1 METFRILKRLYEYS
15 GQKSKYF
22 TQVAMIVMLGVFDA
36 ASSLALGI
44 VTQGAVNMTVQK
56 AIAGFFVFVAA
67 SLAAAILDWIRSR
80 RLNVMAEHIDSAYR
94 KRTAYIVLNAEYGN
108 IHGIPSGELIGHASF
123 DAKSA
128 AMGSQWLILLFRSVL
143 IPLLLFVVIILFDWR
158 FALAFVLPMFI
169 FFFYMKVAEKGN
181 SGILPWRKS
190 LSEMTSETQDLI
202 KNRLMLKSYRLQK
215 KADQWAGEKMETYR
229 KKGVKGL
236 GMMYLS
242 TTPAMFFTILPLF
255 SCTGMGAYLVHRGE
269 LSIQGFIS
277 VFMLAEIGTREFSN
291 FVNIYINLPTSIA
304 SAQRLFHLWDRMNVG
319 EEMKAEDEP
328 KAAETRSPAETQA
341 ARPRNWAEP
350 KTTDE
355 TQAAAETGDAADKAE
370 PGAPVVQFSHINF
383 RYPSGEA
390 DAPWVSRQMSFTVH
404 KGEKVALVGSSGCGK
419 STLLKLLYGLYSP
432 EQGTIFLWGRPLS
445 QWNRQAICQ
454 QVGVMQQ
461 DTFLFDGTIR
471 DNILCAAPEASQEQL
486 EEAAQAAMLSEWL
499 AEQPDGWNAPVGE
512 SGCLLSGGLRQ
523 RVGLARLFL
532 QNPPLMLLDEAT
544 SALDAKNEAEVLQAL
559 KRLGQDKTMISVAHR
574 FSAIADADRILVL
587 SEGMIAEEGT
597 HQELLA
603 AGGLYAKLYE
613 QWKGGGEEDGE
624 GKNSSERRSSD
635 G

>member
-1 METFRILKRLYEYS
+1 MEAFRILKRLYEYS

-22 TQVAMIVMLGVFDA
+22 TQIAMIVTLGVFDA

-44 VTQGAVNMTVQK
+44 VTQSAMNMTVQK

-80 RLNVMAEHIDSAYR
+80 RLNVMAEHIESAYR

-128 AMGSQWLILLFRSVL
+128 ARGSQWLILLFRSVL
-143 IPLLLFVVIILFDWR
+143 IPLLLFVVIVLFDWR
-158 FALAFVLPMFI
+158 FAPAFILPLFV

-181 SGILPWRKS
+181 SGILPWREA

-215 KADQWAGEKMETYR
+215 KAEQWAGEKMETYR

-291 FVNIYINLPTSIA
+291 FINIYINLPTSIA
-304 SAQRLFHLWDRMNVG
+304 SAQRLFHLWDQMDVG

-328 KAAETRSPAETQA
+328 KAAET
-341 ARPRNWAEP
+341 
-350 KTTDE
+350 
-355 TQAAAETGDAADKAE
+355 GDAADRAE
-370 PGAPVVQFSHINF
+370 PGMPVVQFSHINF

-390 DAPWVSRQMSFTVH
+390 DAPWVSHQMSFTVH
-404 KGEKVALVGSSGCGK
+404 KGEKVALVGPSGCGK

-432 EQGTIFLWGRPLS
+432 QQGTVFLWGRPLS
-445 QWNRQAICQ
+445 QWNRQTLCQ

-499 AEQPDGWNAPVGE
+499 EEQPDGWDAPVGE

-574 FSAIADADRILVL
+574 FSAIADANRILVL

-624 GKNSSERRSSD
+624 GENPDEA
-635 G
+635 GEMPQL